1 MFYDMYGRYDIYP
14 THIYNT
20 YHIYLPPT
28 YHPYIGRAWGFTLHI
43 YYTDRRDLPPTYR
56 PHVGRYLAFNPPQQ
70 LRISWIAKKI
80 AKLTNGGEAL
90 GGWGWRKGGEGE
102 G

>member
-1 MFYDMYGRYDIYP
+1 M
-14 THIYNT
+14 YNT

-28 YHPYIGRAWGFTLHI
+28 YHPYIGKAWGFTLHI
-43 YYTDRRDLPPTYR
+43 CYTDHRDLPPTYR
-56 PHVGRYLAFNPPQQ
+56 PHIGRYLAFNPPQH
-70 LRISWIAKKI
+70 LRISQIAQKI

-90 GGWGWRKGGEGE
+90 GGGGGGRGGEGE